1 MEITEAHQP
10 RRRRLTIGAGVV
22 LVLLAV
28 AVAVLVA
35 ALSPHGGSTT
45 IEPPSFGA
53 GSGSGSAAAGSSGAG
68 SAGDGS
74 ADAAVPPGGGV
85 EVTDGAPAVFVH
97 ILGEVANPGLYELR
111 EGDRAIDAVAAAG
124 GLTPA
129 ADETQLNL
137 ARFLNDGE
145 QIVVPSAGAAPV
157 AGAAPASPGGSP
169 GTGTGAATRAGG
181 AGVSG
186 AGTISINSAD
196 AATLEDL
203 PGLGPELAGRIVA
216 WREANGPYSTVDDL
230 LNVEGIGEK
239 TVDGLRD
246 SATV

>member
-1 MEITEAHQP
+1 VDTPGQHHP

-28 AVAVLVA
+28 AAAVLVA
-35 ALSPHGGSTT
+35 ALSPHGSTT
-45 IEPPSFGA
+45 TVGGSDSGPSAYGDASNDEPL
-53 GSGSGSAAAGSSGAG
+53 SGESPSAAPG
-68 SAGDGS
+68 
-74 ADAAVPPGGGV
+74 AAVPDDGSPSGGA
-85 EVTDGAPAVFVH
+85 TLFIH

-124 GLTPA
+124 GLTEA
-129 ADETQLNL
+129 ADEAQLNL

-145 QIVVPSAGAAPV
+145 QIVVPAVGAVAQPGVPAPGTGQSGTGGSGTGPLAGAA
-157 AGAAPASPGGSP
+157 
-169 GTGTGAATRAGG
+169 
-181 AGVSG
+181 
-186 AGTISINSAD
+186 ISLNTAD

-203 PGLGPELAGRIVA
+203 PGVGPELASRIVA
-216 WREANGPYSTVDDL
+216 WRETNGPYTSVDDL
-230 LNVEGIGEK
+230 LNVAGIGEK